1 MIFNIGVRQSL
12 RLNLYGRSG
21 GMWNDTWPLAC
32 GMSLVVPICGNQW
45 YTTRLA
51 SHLRAKPAP
60 RFLLGLLDGVDF
72 QTRIGRGNSASFHV
86 IGGGVYSQ
94 NSAYQTYQTCDFN
107 KQPHACRYI
116 ITVQYSVYENTYT
129 TQATVYRTFASAV
142 LSNGDML
149 RRRRRSST
157 AVPPSADDY

>member
-1 MIFNIGVRQSL
+1 MDLQAR
-12 RLNLYGRSG
+12 
-21 GMWNDTWPLAC
+21 TW
-32 GMSLVVPICGNQW
+32 
-45 YTTRLA
+45 
-51 SHLRAKPAP
+51 
-60 RFLLGLLDGVDF
+60 
-72 QTRIGRGNSASFHV
+72 RGNSARFHTS
-86 IGGGVYSQ
+86 GGGVYSQ
-94 NSAYQTYQTCDFN
+94 NSAYQICDFN
-107 KQPHACRYI
+107 KQPHAGRDI